1 MEKPS
6 SWRDL
11 LKSIISDH
19 TERERIANEIGVRSI
34 TLTRWITNESKPRP
48 QNLRQLLHALPKH
61 YRDQLAE
68 LLEEEEHIDLSD
80 SSISELP
87 DEIDYQ
93 FLRQAFET
101 RATTP
106 SNLLFW
112 TLCRKVFQQAL
123 RHLDPERIGMAITLV
138 QCMPASSEGKV
149 RSLRES
155 MGLGT
160 PPWPGDLERQAIFL
174 GAESLAGY
182 VVTNCRQAAF
192 NDLRANTSFLP
203 AYQTEYEVSAL
214 AHPIMYANLVAGC
227 LLLSSTQP
235 NYFLSES
242 RLALIADYAQ
252 LIALAFV
259 PEQFVPPESIELRLM
274 PPVETQ
280 RELFATFQQRITIVM
295 KESLTTGHPITRVEA
310 EHIVWQ
316 QFEKELIH
324 TPIEPTVGRIGRT

>member
-1 MEKPS
+1 MENPS

-19 TERERIANEIGVRSI
+19 AERERIATEIGVRSI
-34 TLTRWITNESKPRP
+34 TLTRWITGESKPRL
-48 QNLRQLLHALPKH
+48 QNLRQLLNALPKH
-61 YRDQLAE
+61 YRDQLVE
-68 LLEEEEHIDLSD
+68 QLEEEHIDLFD
-80 SSISELP
+80 TFDRREP

-93 FLRQAFET
+93 FLRQVFEV

-160 PPWPGDLERQAIFL
+160 PPWPGDLEHRAMFL

-182 VVTNCRQAAF
+182 VVTNCRQGAI
-192 NDLRANTSFLP
+192 NDLRANTTFLP
-203 AYQTEYEVSAL
+203 AYQSEYEVSAL
-214 AHPIMYANLVAGC
+214 AHPIMYANHIAGC

-242 RLALIADYAQ
+242 RLVLISDYAQ
-252 LIALAFV
+252 LIASAFR
-259 PEQFVPPESIELRLM
+259 PEEFVPPERIELRFM
-274 PPVETQ
+274 PPVKIQ
-280 RELFATFQQRITIVM
+280 RELFATFQQRVITVM
-295 KESLTTGHPITRVEA
+295 KESLITGSPIARAEA
-310 EHIVWQ
+310 EQIVWQ